1 MDELRE
7 YIESIKSDFMFIED
21 NKIYLSPAMFN
32 LSIDEIINVVEELK
46 YEYEVEESATTG
58 KYVIVYLQKKGKI
71 Y

>member
-7 YIESIKSDFMFIED
+7 YIESIQSDYMFIED

-32 LSIDEIINVVEELK
+32 LPIDEIINVVEELK

-58 KYVIVYLQKKGKI
+58 KYVIVYLQKRGKI

>member
-32 LSIDEIINVVEELK
+32 LSINEIINVVEELK
-46 YEYEVEESATTG
+46 YEYEVEESAATG

>member
-32 LSIDEIINVVEELK
+32 LSINEIINVVEELK

-58 KYVIVYLQKKGKI
+58 KYVIVYLQKRGKI

>member
-7 YIESIKSDFMFIED
+7 YIESIQSDYMFIED

-32 LSIDEIINVVEELK
+32 LPIDEIINVVEELK
-46 YEYEVEESATTG
+46 YEYEVEESAATG
-58 KYVIVYLQKKGKI
+58 KYVIVYLQNRGKI

>member
-7 YIESIKSDFMFIED
+7 YIESIKSDYMFVED

-32 LSIDEIINVVEELK
+32 LPIDEIINVVEELK

-58 KYVIVYLQKKGKI
+58 KYVIVYLQNRGKI

>member
-1 MDELRE
+1 MNELRE
-7 YIESIKSDFMFIED
+7 YIESIKSDYMFIED

-32 LSIDEIINVVEELK
+32 LPIDEIINVVEELK

-58 KYVIVYLQKKGKI
+58 KYVIVYLQKRGKI

>member
-7 YIESIKSDFMFIED
+7 YIESIQSDYMFIED

-32 LSIDEIINVVEELK
+32 LSINEIINVIEELK

-58 KYVIVYLQKKGKI
+58 KYVIVYLQNRGKI

>member
-32 LSIDEIINVVEELK
+32 LSINEIINVIEELK

-58 KYVIVYLQKKGKI
+58 KYVIVYLQNRGKI

>member
-7 YIESIKSDFMFIED
+7 YIESIKSDYMFVED

-32 LSIDEIINVVEELK
+32 LSINEIINVIEELK

-58 KYVIVYLQKKGKI
+58 KYVIVYLQKRGTI

>member
-7 YIESIKSDFMFIED
+7 YIESIKSDYMFVED

-32 LSIDEIINVVEELK
+32 LSINEIINVIEELK

-58 KYVIVYLQKKGKI
+58 KYVIVYLQKRGKI

>member
-7 YIESIKSDFMFIED
+7 YIESIKSDYMFVED

-32 LSIDEIINVVEELK
+32 LSINEIINVIEELK
-46 YEYEVEESATTG
+46 YEYEIKESASTG
-58 KYVIVYLQKKGKI
+58 EYVIVYLQNRGKI

>member
-1 MDELRE
+1 MDELYG
-7 YIESIKSDFMFIED
+7 YIESIQSDYMFIED

>member
-7 YIESIKSDFMFIED
+7 YIESIKSDYMFVED

-32 LSIDEIINVVEELK
+32 LSINEIINVIEELK

-58 KYVIVYLQKKGKI
+58 KYVIVYLQNRGKI

>member
-32 LSIDEIINVVEELK
+32 LSMNEIVNVVEELK
-46 YEYEVEESATTG
+46 YEYEVKESASSG
-58 KYVIVYLQKKGKI
+58 EYVIVYLQNRGKI

>member
-7 YIESIKSDFMFIED
+7 YIESIKSDYMFVED

-32 LSIDEIINVVEELK
+32 LSINEIINVVEELK
-46 YEYEVEESATTG
+46 YEYEVEESAATG

>member
-7 YIESIKSDFMFIED
+7 YIESIKSDYMFIED

-32 LSIDEIINVVEELK
+32 LPIDEIINVVEELK

-58 KYVIVYLQKKGKI
+58 KYVIVYLQKRGKI

>member
-46 YEYEVEESATTG
+46 YEYEVEESTATG
-58 KYVIVYLQKKGKI
+58 KYVIVYLQNRGKI

>member
-7 YIESIKSDFMFIED
+7 YIESIQSDYMFIED

-32 LSIDEIINVVEELK
+32 LSMNEIVNVVKELE

-58 KYVIVYLQKKGKI
+58 EYVIVYLQNRGKI

>member
-1 MDELRE
+1 MNELRE

-32 LSIDEIINVVEELK
+32 LSINEIINVIEELK

-58 KYVIVYLQKKGKI
+58 KYVIVYLQKRGTI

>member
-7 YIESIKSDFMFIED
+7 YIESIQSDYMFIED

-32 LSIDEIINVVEELK
+32 LPIDEIINVVEELK

-58 KYVIVYLQKKGKI
+58 KYVIVYLQNRGKI

>member
-7 YIESIKSDFMFIED
+7 YIESIQSDYMFIED

-32 LSIDEIINVVEELK
+32 LSMNEIINVVKELE

-58 KYVIVYLQKKGKI
+58 KYVIVYLQKRGKI

>member
-7 YIESIKSDFMFIED
+7 YIESIQSDFMFIED

-32 LSIDEIINVVEELK
+32 LPMNEIVNVVEELK
-46 YEYEVEESATTG
+46 YEYEVKESASSG
-58 KYVIVYLQKKGKI
+58 EYVIVYLQKRNEI

>member
-7 YIESIKSDFMFIED
+7 YIESIQSDYMFIED

-58 KYVIVYLQKKGKI
+58 KYVIVYLQKRGKI

>member
-32 LSIDEIINVVEELK
+32 LSMNEIVNVVEELK
-46 YEYEVEESATTG
+46 YEYEVKESASSG
-58 KYVIVYLQKKGKI
+58 EYVIVYLSKKGGI

>member
-32 LSIDEIINVVEELK
+32 LSINEIINVIEELK

-58 KYVIVYLQKKGKI
+58 KYVIVYLQKRGKI

>member
-7 YIESIKSDFMFIED
+7 YIESIQSDYMFIED

-32 LSIDEIINVVEELK
+32 LSMNEIVNVVEELK
-46 YEYEVEESATTG
+46 YEYEVKESASSG
-58 KYVIVYLQKKGKI
+58 EYVIVYLQKKGKI

>member
-1 MDELRE
+1 MDELYG
-7 YIESIKSDFMFIED
+7 YIESIQSDYMFIED

-58 KYVIVYLQKKGKI
+58 KYVIVYLQKRGTI

>member
-7 YIESIKSDFMFIED
+7 YIESIQSDYMFIED

-46 YEYEVEESATTG
+46 YEYEIKESASTG
-58 KYVIVYLQKKGKI
+58 EYVIVYLQNRGKI